1 MKQRDECLCSRAQIG
16 VMGDLPPHSWILP
29 PFRGSSGLPP
39 CDVLEKYVSGVLR
52 DGGPVAGTVRSF
64 GSYV

>member
-1 MKQRDECLCSRAQIG
+1 
-16 VMGDLPPHSWILP
+16 MGDLPPHSWILP